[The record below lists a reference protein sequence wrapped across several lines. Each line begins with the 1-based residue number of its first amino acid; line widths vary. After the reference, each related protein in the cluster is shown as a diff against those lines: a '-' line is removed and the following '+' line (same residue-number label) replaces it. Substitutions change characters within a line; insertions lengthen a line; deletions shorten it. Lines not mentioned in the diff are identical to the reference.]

1 MHVSPYRLAL
11 TAALILCFGI
21 LLAPMRPAQGDAI
34 VGDDYKIRSG
44 DVLSVTVFGE
54 TSLSQPA
61 LKVLPGGAVVEP
73 LVGEVNVGG
82 LTPTQAAQALAVALK
97 RYLRRPQVTVAVEQ
111 LGPVNVYVLG
121 NVKLP
126 GKYLVE
132 PQSRLMDA
140 IAAAGGLGPVDGDYP
155 DAKVS
160 AAGGEPKTVSLQKLF
175 KEGDLTENE
184 RIEPDTTIYIPS
196 PLTFNVQVLGAV
208 DHAGDIPLHEG
219 DGIVVAVAR
228 AGNSPNAQADLN
240 HVVIRRVEPDGKVM
254 SKTVNVYEIL
264 KTGDTSK
271 DVPLKKGDTVYVPQG
286 SGKHDAM
293 SPFSTVLYA
302 IGRIV
307 GL

>member
-1 MHVSPYRLAL
+1 MHTRYYRPAV
-11 TAALILCFGI
+11 TAALMLC
-21 LLAPMRPAQGDAI
+21 LATLTAPLRPAFADAP

-44 DVLSVTVFGE
+44 DVLAVTVFGE
-54 TSLSQPA
+54 PSLSQPQ

-82 LTPTQAAQALAVALK
+82 LTPTQAAQALATALK
-97 RYLRRPQVTVAVEQ
+97 RYLRHPQVTVAVEQ

-160 AAGGEPKTVSLQKLF
+160 TAGGEPKTVSLQKLF
-175 KEGDLTENE
+175 KEGDLSENQPV
-184 RIEPDTTIYIPS
+184 EPDTTIYIPS

-208 DHAGDIPLHEG
+208 DHAGDVPLHEG

-240 HVVIRRVEPDGKVM
+240 HVVIRRVETNGKVM
-254 SKTVNVYEIL
+254 TKTVNVYEIL

-293 SPFSTVLYA
+293 SPFSSVLYA

-307 GL
+307 GF

>member
-1 MHVSPYRLAL
+1 MLCLATL
-11 TAALILCFGI
+11 TAPL
-21 LLAPMRPAQGDAI
+21 RPAFADAP

-44 DVLSVTVFGE
+44 DVLAVTVFGE
-54 TSLSQPA
+54 PSLSQPQ

-82 LTPTQAAQALAVALK
+82 LTPTQAAQALATALK
-97 RYLRRPQVTVAVEQ
+97 RYLRHPQVTVAVEQ

-160 AAGGEPKTVSLQKLF
+160 TAGGEPKTVSLQKLF
-175 KEGDLTENE
+175 KEGDLSENQPV
-184 RIEPDTTIYIPS
+184 EPDTTIYIPS

-208 DHAGDIPLHEG
+208 DHAGDVPLHEG

-240 HVVIRRVEPDGKVM
+240 HVVIRRVETNGKVM
-254 SKTVNVYEIL
+254 TKTVNVYEIL

-293 SPFSTVLYA
+293 SPFSSVLYA

-307 GL
+307 GF